1 MNTRRRTLLAAAGVL
16 LAVPGCSRGDRL
28 EATAHWLGT
37 DFAFGMGIA
46 LASADGTLAT
56 IAFFPEP
63 LATATLDEIR
73 RQRSVTTAMATRTT
87 PHLVLELRLKGPGKA
102 RFDNLVRYSV
112 LFANMGGTP
121 VTFNRQSRD
130 WIKDGGIDLAGEA
143 RAGERLLGRVRRA
156 GATDM
161 EGAERPY
168 RWDLSF
174 DTAVAA

>member
-1 MNTRRRTLLAAAGVL
+1 MAAVLAL
-16 LAVPGCSRGDRL
+16 PGCSSRSGRL

-37 DFAFGMGIA
+37 DFAFASGIA
-46 LASADGTLAT
+46 LASAGGTLAT
-56 IAFFPEP
+56 LAFFAEP
-63 LATATLDEIR
+63 PPAATLEQIR
-73 RQRSVTTAMATRTT
+73 QQRSVVQAMSTGTT
-87 PHLVLELRLKGPGKA
+87 PYVVLELRLKGPGKA
-102 RFDNLVRYSV
+102 AFDNLVRYSV

-130 WIKDGGIDLAGEA
+130 WVKDGGIELAGEA

-156 GATDM
+156 GATDV

-174 DTAVAA
+174 DAVVAA